1 MSLTS
6 SLSGSYKQTQMD
18 APIKPR
24 YTYVDH
30 QINQLEEGIRDAIL
44 APREEL
50 MWAENGELTAADVAA
65 LNQGIAEAFRPL
77 RIAYESSHEVS
88 EALEASLILIQNCA
102 WCGMNLPFMDI
113 PQDHQLLV
121 YQNVQAVFNRV
132 WYARLRTEM
141 IMVNHNAE
149 VIQRSWRR
157 CITDPEHPACKRRLE
172 SYFNDFAS
180 DLNDL
185 KRARM

>member
-1 MSLTS
+1 MSLSHAQT
-6 SLSGSYKQTQMD
+6 GSYKQTQMD

-24 YTYVDH
+24 YTYVDS
-30 QINQLEEGIRDAIL
+30 QITHLEDAIREAIL
-44 APREEL
+44 APMNEL
-50 MWAENGELTAADVAA
+50 MWSENGELTTGDVAA

-102 WCGMNLPFMDI
+102 WCGMNLPYFTS
-113 PQDHQLLV
+113 PEEHQLLV
-121 YQNVQAVFNRV
+121 YQNVQSVFNRV

-141 IMVNHNAE
+141 IMVNHNCE

-157 CITDPEHPACKRRLE
+157 CITDPDHPACKRRLE
-172 SYFNDFAS
+172 SYFNDFNS
-180 DLNDL
+180 DLNEL
-185 KRARM
+185 KRSRM

>member
-1 MSLTS
+1 MSLS
-6 SLSGSYKQTQMD
+6 HALPGSYKQTQMD

-24 YTYVDH
+24 YAYVDD
-30 QINQLEEGIRDAIL
+30 QITHLENGIREAIL
-44 APREEL
+44 APMNEL
-50 MWAENGELTAADVAA
+50 MWSENGELTAGDVAA

-77 RIAYESSHEVS
+77 RIAYESSREVS

-102 WCGMNLPFMDI
+102 WCGMNLPYFTS
-113 PQDHQLLV
+113 PEEHQLLV
-121 YQNVQAVFNRV
+121 YQNVQSVFNRV

-141 IMVNHNAE
+141 IMVNHNCE

-157 CITDPEHPACKRRLE
+157 CITDPDHPACRRRLE
-172 SYFNDFAS
+172 IEFAVFND
-180 DLNDL
+180 DL